1 MIRELKILARDI
13 RAQFKNAGEPRG
25 TFTALR
31 HRNYK
36 LWFQGQMV
44 SLFGTWMQSTALAF
58 LVYELTK
65 SPAYLGLV
73 GFAAGIPSWIFI
85 LYAGVAADRM
95 SRRKL
100 LIITQT
106 AMMFLAFVAAGLT
119 FLHLI
124 RPWHIIILAFCLGVA
139 NAFDAPPR
147 QALVQELVAREDMT
161 NAIALNGA
169 MFNTSVAL
177 GPAIGGVTYALF
189 GPAWCFAI
197 NGLSFIAVIAAL
209 LAMKL
214 APFQP
219 RAHQGSV
226 MADLKE
232 GVSYV
237 VHNSMIRTLI
247 SLIGMISLFGL
258 SFQTLMPAW
267 SVNILHGHA
276 ALNGLLQSGRGLG
289 ALAGALMIAALGRF
303 TFRGRLLT
311 VGSVAFP
318 LLLMLFS
325 FLRWPVLSITCLVGL
340 GFAQILIFNLANA
353 SVQSL
358 TPDGLRGR
366 VMSVYSLIFFGA
378 MPIGALI
385 VGEMAAWM
393 GEPPVVLINGLLVLG
408 YATFIYIAVPQ
419 VRRVK

>member
-1 MIRELKILARDI
+1 MIRELKVLAQDI
-13 RAQFKNAGEPRG
+13 RTQFNNAGEPRG

-36 LWFQGQMV
+36 LWFQGQMI
-44 SLFGTWMQSTALAF
+44 SLFGTWMQSTALGF
-58 LVYELTK
+58 LIYELTK
-65 SPAYLGLV
+65 SPAYLGWV
-73 GFAAGIPSWIFI
+73 GFAAGIPSWIFM
-85 LYAGVAADRM
+85 LYAGVVADRM
-95 SRRKL
+95 SRRNL
-100 LIITQT
+100 LVITQT
-106 AMMFLAFVAAGLT
+106 AMMLLAFLAAGLS

-124 RPWHIIILAFCLGVA
+124 QPWHIIILAFCLGVA

-161 NAIALNGA
+161 NAIALNRA
-169 MFNTSVAL
+169 MFNISVAI
-177 GPAIGGVTYALF
+177 GPAVGGVTYALF

-197 NGLSFIAVIAAL
+197 NGLSFVAVIAAL
-209 LAMKL
+209 LAMRL
-214 APFQP
+214 EPFKP
-219 RAHQGSV
+219 RPHQGSV
-226 MADLKE
+226 LADLKE

-237 VHNSMIRTLI
+237 THHPMIRTLI

-258 SFQTLMPAW
+258 STQTLMPAW

-276 ALNGLLQSGRGLG
+276 TLNGLLQSGRGLG

-318 LLLMLFS
+318 LLLMVFS
-325 FLRWPVLSITCLVGL
+325 FLRWPVLSIACLVGM
-340 GFAQILIFNLANA
+340 GFAQIQVFNLANA

-358 TPDGLRGR
+358 TPDALRGR

-378 MPIGALI
+378 MPVGSLI
-385 VGEMAAWM
+385 VGEMAAWL
-393 GEPPVVLINGLLVLG
+393 GEPPTVMIGGLIVFA
-408 YATFIYIAVPQ
+408 YSIFIYMAVPK
-419 VRRVK
+419 VRKLA